1 MLQRLYEGPKIQIR
15 RTKSD
20 RRMIRFQ
27 RMNIFV
33 FNLRFV
39 SELHRFVLSSVSAH
53 KSLCMQVEEEMV
65 PKGLQ
70 STLRLKGPAERQDSA
85 RFECLARNDFGSNKT
100 EINFIVQVSISN
112 YPFITD

>member
-1 MLQRLYEGPKIQIR
+1 
-15 RTKSD
+15 
-20 RRMIRFQ
+20 
-27 RMNIFV
+27 MNTFV
-33 FNLRFV
+33 FNLKLLQCLGTCIT
-39 SELHRFVLSSVSAH
+39 SESHRFVFSSVSAH
-53 KSLCMQVEEEMV
+53 KSLRMQVEEETV